1 MRDELINFKLRAM
14 SCLEIFTRLQPESA
28 LLLEAPEP
36 LLTSLLAV
44 SRPDGSQVLEERLSG
59 LIKNKLTKCR

>member
-1 MRDELINFKLRAM
+1 M
-14 SCLEIFTRLQPESA
+14 SCLEIFMRLHPESA